1 MHPQCDRGEP
11 QMRCPDRSVDRS
23 WTPEE
28 VTILANAVNRAPS
41 VHNTQPWGLEVRG
54 RSAAVYERPD
64 LAVERH
70 DWTGR
75 DRLISCGTAVTN
87 IELAIRH
94 CGWSTERRLIP
105 EPGTPEL
112 LARVWGGWPSA
123 PSAAEEASFDAI
135 ERRASYRREFA
146 ARRVPSA
153 RLEAVLR
160 AAVVDGAQARQV
172 VADEDR
178 FALAELL
185 DYAARVHQDDIAYQR
200 ELAVWTVPETA
211 GPQPGQGIPEGALGR
226 TGLSA
231 AGLVTPSAAVPDRD
245 ALAVRIANEAVL
257 VVTTPGD
264 GRRDHIIAGAA
275 MQRAWLAAISQ
286 GLVASVITQ
295 PLQLSEVRTSLAE
308 RLVPAGFP
316 QILLRV
322 GYAVPSAAQGARRRV
337 SRVFQAR
344 DTG

>member
-1 MHPQCDRGEP
+1 MSGPG
-11 QMRCPDRSVDRS
+11 RSVDRP
-23 WTPEE
+23 WTPDE

-41 VHNTQPWGLEVRG
+41 VHNTQPWGLEVRA
-54 RSAAVYERPD
+54 RSAAVYERPE
-64 LAVERH
+64 LTVERH

-87 IELAIRH
+87 LELAVRH

-112 LARVWGGWPSA
+112 LARVWAVRPSA
-123 PSAAEEASFDAI
+123 PSAAEEESFDAI

-153 RLEAVLR
+153 RLDVVLR
-160 AAVVDGAQARQV
+160 VAAVDGAQARH
-172 VADEDR
+172 VAADKDC

-185 DYAARVHQDDIAYQR
+185 EYAARVHQDDIAYQR
-200 ELAVWTVPETA
+200 ELAVWTVPDTA
-211 GPQPGQGIPEGALGR
+211 RPQPGHGIPEDAFGR
-226 TGLSA
+226 TGLPA

-245 ALAVRIANEAVL
+245 VLAARIANEAVL

-264 GRRDHIIAGAA
+264 GRHDHIIAGAA
-275 MQRAWLAAISQ
+275 MQRVWLAAISQ

-295 PLQLSEVRTSLAE
+295 PLRLSEVRASLAE
-308 RLVPAGFP
+308 RLGPVGFP

-322 GYAVPSAAQGARRRV
+322 
-337 SRVFQAR
+337 
-344 DTG
+344 